1 MFLCV
6 LILFQNASSQHR
18 SRLFSRYKAVS
29 ITDKQT
35 IHKTDN
41 PRSKK
46 KKGGKLKCRHQSL
59 SKAIILGYTHH
70 ALSVCLSVC
79 VSVSVCVSLSPP
91 PPPSSAHSQ
100 GSLVICVVWM
110 QNKRRERNNRGRRK
124 NRRRNRWVGWGSGG
138 AGAGVGVGVAEEN

>member
-1 MFLCV
+1 MLKFPVKDRSQATNRQTAHGLNVVVCV
-6 LILFQNASSQHR
+6 LILFQNSSSQHR

-46 KKGGKLKCRHQSL
+46 KKGGKQKCRHQSL
-59 SKAIILGYTHH
+59 SKAIIIGYTHY

-79 VSVSVCVSLSPP
+79 LCLCLCVSLSHPTP
-91 PPPSSAHSQ
+91 HPHLPTAKAV
-100 GSLVICVVWM
+100 L
-110 QNKRRERNNRGRRK
+110 
-124 NRRRNRWVGWGSGG
+124 
-138 AGAGVGVGVAEEN
+138 

>member
-70 ALSVCLSVC
+70 ALAVCLSVC
-79 VSVSVCVSLSPP
+79 LCLCLCVCLLHPP

-110 QNKRRERNNRGRRK
+110 YRRVVLWDWELMHFYIMFVYRLEYVDMSTSLRL
-124 NRRRNRWVGWGSGG
+124 
-138 AGAGVGVGVAEEN
+138 